1 LTIEKIQFTL
11 KLLVQY
17 KGVSRMIFPVAYSAK
32 LEESGSKHLAL
43 YLAIREAITEGKLPP
58 KERLPSTRQLAA
70 LYGLSR
76 GSVSLAYEMLAA
88 EGFVQAG
95 VGQGTF
101 VAGWGSE
108 EGPAS
113 RSGFGGDEGDVPVAE
128 PALTAWGSRLVEL
141 QPAAASQIPILGYS
155 HSELERAEPISFIPD
170 GAGAKWF
177 PWSEWKKEV
186 ALQWKKFGSSW
197 ETESHSTEG
206 SLRLRQA
213 IAGRLRR
220 ERGITCE
227 AEDIIITAGSMQAIA
242 LLTQLLLEEGKTA
255 IIENPCY
262 TGTKRAI
269 LATGASF
276 IAQEVDGF
284 GIVPQDWEAQ
294 LLFVS
299 PTRQFP
305 TGAVLSYERRR
316 ELLTWASKRN
326 GWIVEDDFD
335 SDFRWGGRPIE
346 PLKSLDREGRVI
358 YVGTFS
364 RSMCTGVRIGFAV
377 VPNELLRPFI
387 LAKKLYDPYPSG
399 IAEQQALAAW
409 MSEGGYDRHMR
420 RMRRIYG
427 KLEGKLR
434 TVLERDLASL
444 FELFPS
450 DAGLHL
456 YAKWRGSVDDY
467 RLLVQECRQRGVL
480 WKDGEDYAS
489 IERNESIPSVPSA
502 LFGFAHLDERQIE
515 EGVELIYRAAESL
528 RLIGS
533 LRSQKGAIHA

>member
-1 LTIEKIQFTL
+1 
-11 KLLVQY
+11 
-17 KGVSRMIFPVAYSAK
+17 MIIPVAYSAK

-43 YLAIREAITEGKLPP
+43 YRAIREAITEGKLPP

-76 GSVSLAYEMLAA
+76 GSVSLAYEMLAS
-88 EGFVQAG
+88 EGFVQARI
-95 VGQGTF
+95 GQGTF

-108 EGPAS
+108 EGTSS
-113 RSGFGGDEGDVPVAE
+113 RSGLEAKGDVSLAE
-128 PALTAWGSRLVEL
+128 PALTAWGRRLMEL
-141 QPAAASQIPILGYS
+141 RPTAPSKMPLLYDS
-155 HSELERAEPISFIPD
+155 YPEHERVEPISFIPE
-170 GAGAKWF
+170 GVGAKWF
-177 PWSEWKKEV
+177 PWSEWKTEV
-186 ALQWKKFGSSW
+186 ALQWKRFGSSW
-197 ETESHSTEG
+197 EKESNSTEG
-206 SLRLRQA
+206 SLKLRQA

-227 AEDIIITAGSMQAIA
+227 AEDIVVTAGSMQAIA

-262 TGTKRAI
+262 TGTKQAI
-269 LATGASF
+269 QATGANF

-284 GIVPQDWEAQ
+284 GIVPRDWEAQ
-294 LLFVS
+294 LLFVT

-316 ELLTWASKRN
+316 ALLTWASKRN
-326 GWIVEDDFD
+326 GWIVEDDYD

-364 RSMCTGVRIGFAV
+364 RSMCTGVRIGYAV
-377 VPNELLRPFI
+377 VPKELIRPLI
-387 LAKKLYDPYPSG
+387 LAKQLYDPYPSG

-434 TVLERDLASL
+434 MGLERDLASL
-444 FELFPS
+444 FEVIPS

-456 YAKWRGSVDDY
+456 YAKWRGSAEDY
-467 RLLVQECRQRGVL
+467 RLLVQECSRRGVL
-480 WKDGEDYAS
+480 WKDGEGYAAN
-489 IERNESIPSVPSA
+489 ERSQSNPIVPSA

-515 EGVELIYRAAESL
+515 EGVDLICHAAESL

-533 LRSQKGAIHA
+533 LRSRGGAAHA

>member
-1 LTIEKIQFTL
+1 
-11 KLLVQY
+11 
-17 KGVSRMIFPVAYSAK
+17 MNFPIAYSAK
-32 LEESGSKHLAL
+32 LEQSGSKHLAL
-43 YLAIREAITEGKLPP
+43 YRAVREAITEGKLSP
-58 KERLPSTRQLAA
+58 KVRLPSTRQLAA

-88 EGFVQAG
+88 EGFVQAR

-101 VAGWGSE
+101 VSGWESE
-108 EGPAS
+108 EGAPS
-113 RSGFGGDEGDVPVAE
+113 RSGLEDEADVPLAE
-128 PALTAWGSRLVEL
+128 PALTAWGNRLMDL
-141 QPAAASQIPILGYS
+141 RPAAPSKIPILGDS
-155 HSELERAEPISFIPD
+155 QPELERAVPISFIPE
-170 GAGAKWF
+170 GVGVKWF
-177 PWSEWKKEV
+177 PWSEWKTEV
-186 ALQWKKFGSSW
+186 ALQWKRFGSSW
-197 ETESHSTEG
+197 ENESDSTEG

-220 ERGITCE
+220 ERGIMCE
-227 AEDIIITAGSMQAIA
+227 AEEIVITAGSMQAIA

-269 LATGASF
+269 QATGASF

-284 GIVPQDWEAQ
+284 GIVPRDWEAQ
-294 LLFVS
+294 LLFVT

-316 ELLTWASKRN
+316 ELLIWASKRN
-326 GWIVEDDFD
+326 GWIVEDDYD

-364 RSMCTGVRIGFAV
+364 RSMCTGVRIGYAV
-377 VPNELLRPFI
+377 VPKELIRPLI
-387 LAKKLYDPYPSG
+387 LAKKLYDPHPSG
-399 IAEQQALAAW
+399 IAEQQALASW
-409 MSEGGYDRHMR
+409 MSEGGFDRHMR

-434 TVLERDLASL
+434 TGLERGLASL
-444 FELFPS
+444 FEVFPS

-456 YAKWRGSVDDY
+456 YAKWRGSASDY
-467 RLLVQECRQRGVL
+467 RLLVQECSQRGVL
-480 WKDGEDYAS
+480 WRDGEGYAANER
-489 IERNESIPSVPSA
+489 IESNPIVPSA
-502 LFGFAHLDERQIE
+502 LFGFAHLDESQIE
-515 EGVELIYRAAESL
+515 EGVNLICHAAESL
-528 RLIGS
+528 KLIGS
-533 LRSQKGAIHA
+533 LRSQGGAIHA